1 MNQTITMHDSNLRNS
16 EEHMNNPEEFIIRP
30 GKKEEIAFVSRTFNV
45 SKDILDRIDNL
56 AKDNWQYSK
65 KAIINQLL
73 DDALKKYGY

>member
-1 MNQTITMHDSNLRNS
+1 
-16 EEHMNNPEEFIIRP
+16 MNNTEEFIIRP
-30 GKKEEIAFVSRTFNV
+30 SKKEEIAFVSRTFNV

-65 KAIINQLL
+65 KAIVNKLL